1 MYVSEL
7 FSSHVA
13 IHVITPIRF
22 SLDYLIYRDEW
33 IKFDT
38 IERLLI
44 KFFLLSIEKIV
55 QIDCAVN

>member
-13 IHVITPIRF
+13 IHLITPIRF

-38 IERLLI
+38 VERLLI
-44 KFFLLSIEKIV
+44 KFFLLSLSLSLSLEIV
-55 QIDCAVN
+55 

>member
-13 IHVITPIRF
+13 IHLITPIRF

-38 IERLLI
+38 VERLLI
-44 KFFLLSIEKIV
+44 KFFLLSLSLFLSLEIV
-55 QIDCAVN
+55 